1 MNPGQRITF
10 LAGTI
15 YLIGAFLPW
24 VVYTTPEGTSSS
36 QNALSLPNGI
46 FILSIGGLIMI
57 TGLAY
62 RGRPGRRYALPI
74 VILSAATAFLLAMIA
89 IRLNQAAAASAA
101 QVSVSLGPGLLLAFA
116 STLIALV
123 GGAYPV
129 PIAPPQKK
137 A

>member
-89 IRLNQAAAASAA
+89 IRLNQAASAA

>member
-101 QVSVSLGPGLLLAFA
+101 QVGVSLGPGLLLAFA

>member
-57 TGLAY
+57 TSLAY

-89 IRLNQAAAASAA
+89 IRLNQAASAA

>member
-10 LAGTI
+10 LAGSI

-89 IRLNQAAAASAA
+89 IRLNQAASAA

>member
-10 LAGTI
+10 LAGTV

-74 VILSAATAFLLAMIA
+74 VILSAATALLLAMIA
-89 IRLNQAAAASAA
+89 IRFNQTAAAA
-101 QVSVSLGPGLLLAFA
+101 G
-116 STLIALV
+116 ALSS
-123 GGAYPV
+123 
-129 PIAPPQKK
+129 
-137 A
+137 